1 MSKCWRSTSI
11 RSTSIKSI
19 NISSTSISSIYTCII
34 YCCQWNISIL
44 QNNLILHLLH
54 FEMQCFSKTSLWH
67 VNFSTTHLTQST
79 ILNKIVS
86 SQECWHLMGG
96 FLLCVSLFSSKWCCL
111 AKLTYN
117 GECWGRMWFYCYMP
131 GRYMGSCFF
140 LESTTTLRRSG
151 SNGWLFYLNEVFC
164 TSLRNSLQ
172 TLIYICCILAQV
184 KITIWWIFFS
194 LWKK

>member
-44 QNNLILHLLH
+44 QNNLILHFLH

-67 VNFSTTHLTQST
+67 VNSFTTHLTQST

-96 FLLCVSLFSSKWCCL
+96 FLLCVSLFFFKMMLPRQIDLQWGVLGTNVILLLYAWEVYGILFLFREHHNITKKWIQWMIIL
-111 AKLTYN
+111 FK
-117 GECWGRMWFYCYMP
+117 WGILHLSQKFPPNDNLHMYIF
-131 GRYMGSCFF
+131 S
-140 LESTTTLRRSG
+140 RS
-151 SNGWLFYLNEVFC
+151 
-164 TSLRNSLQ
+164 
-172 TLIYICCILAQV
+172 
-184 KITIWWIFFS
+184 
-194 LWKK
+194 